1 MHVATNLAANN
12 IVFLFIFTSLSWFD
26 YYIDV
31 DASTLAKFDH
41 HAKWHSFGIGHVLLC
56 RGPADFLLSRKLDL
70 TPVQIHD
77 DLCHGVWWFWLFHV
91 NFDL

>member
-1 MHVATNLAANN
+1 
-12 IVFLFIFTSLSWFD
+12 
-26 YYIDV
+26 
-31 DASTLAKFDH
+31 
-41 HAKWHSFGIGHVLLC
+41 
-56 RGPADFLLSRKLDL
+56 LLSRKLDL